1 MINAIELVKKQ
12 KEKETCKYIIYD
24 KIYKNIEKKIL
35 ISSSCNYYYTIYD
48 VPEFL
53 IGHTLYCY
61 SDCCTYIINKL
72 ERNNFKVIFYK
83 PNILFISW

>member
-1 MINAIELVKKQ
+1 MINAIELVKIQKQ
-12 KEKETCKYIIYD
+12 KETQKNIIYN
-24 KIYKNIEKKIL
+24 KIYNNIEKKIL
-35 ISSSCNYYYTIYD
+35 ISSSFNYYYTIYE

-61 SDCCTYIINKL
+61 NDCCNYIENKL
-72 ERNNFKVIFYK
+72 KSNNFKVSFYK